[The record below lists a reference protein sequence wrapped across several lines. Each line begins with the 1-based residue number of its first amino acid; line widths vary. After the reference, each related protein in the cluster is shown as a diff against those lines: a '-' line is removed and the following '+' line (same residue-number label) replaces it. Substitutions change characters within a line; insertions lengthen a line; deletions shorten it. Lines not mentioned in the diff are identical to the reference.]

1 MKRLLP
7 IIILI
12 LIAFLYTIP
21 FLRPGFFPTHDGE
34 WTVVRL
40 SEMQREVK
48 DLQIPPR
55 WADYLNHGF
64 GYPLF
69 SYTYPFPFYIGVV
82 LRLFHI
88 GLVNSV
94 KIIFVASLFLGT
106 ISMFL
111 LGRELAGDYAG
122 FIASLFYTIAPFRLV
137 NMYVRG
143 SIGESVSLSIAPLLF
158 YTTLKYVLKPNL
170 LRLSLTSIVLAIFVL
185 SHNVLAILFF
195 PFWILFFYIM
205 LITYFEDIKTYT
217 FRYFLPLVLLGLGL
231 AAYFFVPAL
240 LEKKYIVLSRLK
252 LADVSANFIN
262 LSDFFISKWSYGAKP
277 SFQLGWAHILGFV
290 ISFLALL
297 FSKQVYRKKYLL
309 LAGYIFFSLLILI
322 FFTLPLSRFFW
333 QMPPFSWIDFPW
345 RLLSP
350 LTFFL
355 GLGCIFLSIHK
366 KTKVTGIIL
375 SIIIIGLSYRF
386 VKPKEYFDK
395 SDSYYATNDAT
406 TTSMDELMPI
416 WVVDKPKERYQKKIE
431 VEEGQAEVLDVKYN
445 SNRINFKVNSYSPS
459 TIKVNTVYFPG
470 WKFYLDQDEVNLDF
484 SQADG
489 LIRFEI
495 PPGDY
500 QIEGKF
506 KQTPIRLAS
515 DMISLASFIL
525 LLGLIGFS
533 FISRLKVSR
542 NESYS

>member
-12 LIAFLYTIP
+12 AIVFVYTLP
-21 FLRPGFFPTHDGE
+21 FFRPGFFPTHDGQ
-34 WTVVRL
+34 WAVIRL
-40 SEMQREVK
+40 AEMQREIK
-48 DLQIPPR
+48 DFQIPPR

-69 SYTYPFPFYIGVV
+69 SYTYPFPFYTGTI
-82 LRLFHI
+82 LRLFGI
-88 GLVNSV
+88 GLVSSV
-94 KIIFVASLFLGT
+94 KIIFVASLFLGA

-111 LGRELAGDYAG
+111 LARELAGDYAG
-122 FIASLFYTIAPFRLV
+122 FIASLFYTVAPFRLV

-143 SIGESVSLSIAPLLF
+143 SIGESVSLAIVPLLF
-158 YTTLKYVLKPNL
+158 YATLKYVLKPNL
-170 LRLSLTSIVLAIFVL
+170 LRLFLTSVVLAIFIL
-185 SHNVLAILFF
+185 SHNVLAIVFF
-195 PFWILFFYIM
+195 PFWILFFYTV
-205 LITYFEDIKTYT
+205 LLTYYEDIKTYT
-217 FRYFLPLVLLGLGL
+217 FRYFLPLILLGLGL

-240 LEKKYIVLSRLK
+240 LEKKYIVLSRTR
-252 LADVSANFIN
+252 LADVSSHFIKF
-262 LSDFFISKWSYGAKP
+262 SDFFISKWSYGLKP
-277 SFQLGWAHILGFV
+277 SFQLGWVHISGLV

-297 FSKQVYRKKYLL
+297 FSKQVYRKKYLAL
-309 LAGYIFFSLLILI
+309 FGYIFFSILVLV
-322 FFTLPLSRFFW
+322 FLTLSLSKPFW
-333 QMPPFSWIDFPW
+333 QIPPFSWIDFPW

-355 GLGCIFLSIHK
+355 ALGSIFLSIHK
-366 KTKVTGIIL
+366 KTKIIGIIFG
-375 SIIIIGLSYRF
+375 IIIVVLSFRF
-386 VKPKEYFDK
+386 AKPSGYFK
-395 SDSYYATNDAT
+395 KPDSYYATNDAT

-416 WVVDKPKERYQKKIE
+416 WVVDKPKERYQEKLE
-431 VEEGQAEVLDVKYN
+431 VESGQAEVSNLEYN
-445 SNRINFKVNSYSPS
+445 SKRINFSVNAYSPS

-495 PPGDY
+495 LPGDY

-506 KQTPIRLAS
+506 SETPIRLIS
-515 DMISLASFIL
+515 NIISLASFAV

-533 FISRLKVSR
+533 FLKPHI
-542 NESYS
+542 